1 MENRNSISQEKRI
14 FIMCMTVLL
23 LFCLSTPVM
32 AQGGGERE
40 RPEPT
45 FLMPL
50 IQYHRNSESDDISS
64 VDRSRRASGG
74 IASRPS
80 PEQASRIEEDFQ
92 KAMQNGANSA
102 SAQEAARKLMEFA
115 GINNREAML
124 EIARLYANSSE
135 TIDKV
140 IPGLAFFVAEAITSL
155 VNSNNLE
162 NF

>member
-1 MENRNSISQEKRI
+1 MLEKNKITRNRF

-40 RPEPT
+40 RPEPS

-50 IQYHRNSESDDISS
+50 IQYHRNSESGDISS
-64 VDRSRRASGG
+64 ADRSRRAPGG
-74 IASRPS
+74 LASRPS
-80 PEQASRIEEDFQ
+80 PEQANRIEENFVRV
-92 KAMQNGANSA
+92 MQNGVDSA
-102 SAQEAARKLMEFA
+102 SAHEAVRKLMEFA

-124 EIARLYANSSE
+124 EIAGLYANSTE

-140 IPGLAFFVAEAITSL
+140 TPGLAIFVAESIIAFAY
-155 VNSNNLE
+155 SNNAD
-162 NF
+162 NH

>member
-1 MENRNSISQEKRI
+1 
-14 FIMCMTVLL
+14 
-23 LFCLSTPVM
+23 M

-50 IQYHRNSESDDISS
+50 IQYQRNSESGDISS
-64 VDRSRRASGG
+64 ADRSRRAPGG
-74 IASRPS
+74 LASRPS

-102 SAQEAARKLMEFA
+102 SAQEAVRKLMEFA
-115 GINNREAML
+115 WVNDRIAML

-140 IPGLAFFVAEAITSL
+140 IPGLAIFVAEAITAF
-155 VNSNNLE
+155 VYSNNVD
-162 NF
+162 NH